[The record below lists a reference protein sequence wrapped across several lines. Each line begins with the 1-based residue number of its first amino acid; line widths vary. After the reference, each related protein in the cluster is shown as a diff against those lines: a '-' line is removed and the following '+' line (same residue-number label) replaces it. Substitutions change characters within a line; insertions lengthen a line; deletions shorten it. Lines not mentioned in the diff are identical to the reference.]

1 MSQIKERP
9 ILFSA
14 PMVRAILEGRKTVT
28 RRALNAQA
36 LKNIDYG
43 VQLGECHELPTEGP
57 LHPNSVDYYNDFC
70 PFGQPGDRLWVRE
83 TFGLQV
89 RHYGGGAGEHIVYR
103 ATNPDAI
110 YCKSAE
116 GQEYPIKWK
125 PSIHMPRH
133 SSRILLEITDVRVER
148 LQDISDDQAK
158 AEGCFFT
165 DYGQQCAHG
174 GTGWKDTGI
183 CPAVVGHQQRTGW
196 AWDKTTCHE
205 ECLGSPRWAFANLWN
220 ATGGDWEANPWVWVV
235 EFKRVTP

>member
-1 MSQIKERP
+1 MTAIKERP

-14 PMVRAILEGRKTVT
+14 PMVRAILDGRKTVT

-36 LKNIDYG
+36 LKNIGYG
-43 VQLGECHELPTEGP
+43 VRLGECHELPTEGP

-116 GQEYPIKWK
+116 GQEYPVKWK

-148 LQDISDDQAK
+148 LQDISEEQAL
-158 AEGCFFT
+158 AEGIIP
-165 DYGQQCAHG
+165 HVRG
-174 GTGWKDTGI
+174 GWHWHPHD
-183 CPAVVGHQQRTGW
+183 PSNVDDWHQFGF
-196 AWDKTTCHE
+196 K
-205 ECLGSPRWAFANLWN
+205 SPAFAFQDLWIG
-220 ATGGDWEANPWVWVV
+220 TGGDWDSNPWVWCVN
-235 EFKRVTP
+235 FKRVTP

>member
-1 MSQIKERP
+1 MPEIKERP

-36 LKNIDYG
+36 LKNIGYG

-110 YCKSAE
+110 YCNSAE
-116 GQEYPIKWK
+116 GQEYLVKWK
-125 PSIHMPRH
+125 PSIHMPRAAC
-133 SSRILLEITDVRVER
+133 RILLEITDVRVER
-148 LQDISDDQAK
+148 LQDISRADIR
-158 AEGCFFT
+158 AEGL
-165 DYGQQCAHG
+165 QCPSELASDDVSPNYRD
-174 GTGWKDTGI
+174 WY
-183 CPAVVGHQQRTGW
+183 PA
-196 AWDKTTCHE
+196 AWRE
-205 ECLGSPRWAFANLWN
+205 LWES
-220 ATGGDWEANPWVWVV
+220 TGGNWDANPWVWVV